1 MSNDIET
8 AAVSEGNGEVQEPVR
23 SKRSAPTQTL
33 PSDRLGFDKQ
43 LAALRA
49 FGVAY
54 ETNGGRPVK
63 NSEAG
68 SILNMSENTI
78 VVTNAFFS
86 DAKLVTRQKEEQAF
100 VPTAETL
107 AYCKAHEWD
116 PFTAG
121 EKLKGALEK
130 CWFADAVV
138 PRLKFRPHEEREV
151 LTLLADACGA
161 SKDYEARVKMLLEY
175 MVFASLVIRDGSMI
189 KSVGPKAAD
198 KPPLVMTAP
207 VAAPAVRP
215 NPLPDENHAAFTF
228 FLDAK
233 RGRKVV
239 VHAPHDMTQKEF
251 DRVRKWM
258 EIQLVVEDTEEAA
271 PTK

>member
-78 VVTNAFFS
+78 VVTNAFFNE
-86 DAKLVTRQKEEQAF
+86 AKLVTRQKEEQAF
-100 VPTAETL
+100 VPTAETM

-121 EKLKGALEK
+121 EKLKGAFEK
-130 CWFADAVV
+130 CWFADAVL
-138 PRLKFRPHEEREV
+138 PRLKFRPHEENEV

-161 SKDYEARVKMLLEY
+161 SKDYVARVKMLLEY
-175 MVFASLVIRDGSMI
+175 MVFAGLVIREGSMI
-189 KSVGPKAAD
+189 KAAGTKAAD
-198 KPPLVMTAP
+198 KTPVAPVP
-207 VAAPAVRP
+207 VAAPTARQHS
-215 NPLPDENHAAFTF
+215 LPDENHAEFTF

-239 VHAPHDMTQKEF
+239 VHAPHDMSQKEF

-258 EIQLVVEDTEEAA
+258 EIQLVVEDAEGAA